1 MVLSQWFL
9 FVYAA
14 PCLKQEGEMY
24 ISVFVSVDKG
34 KILVPWTIV
43 NLDDTQDRTFE
54 ELFGKVKVG
63 YNLNHSLVTTMS

>member
-1 MVLSQWFL
+1 MVLSQQFL
-9 FVYAA
+9 FGYAA

-24 ISVFVSVDKG
+24 ISVFICVDKG

-43 NLDDTQDRTFE
+43 NLDTQDRMFE

-63 YNLNHSLVTTMS
+63 YNLNHSLVTTVS

>member
-1 MVLSQWFL
+1 MVLSQPFL
-9 FVYAA
+9 FVYDAH
-14 PCLKQEGEMY
+14 CLKLEGEMY

-43 NLDDTQDRTFE
+43 NLDDTQDCTFE